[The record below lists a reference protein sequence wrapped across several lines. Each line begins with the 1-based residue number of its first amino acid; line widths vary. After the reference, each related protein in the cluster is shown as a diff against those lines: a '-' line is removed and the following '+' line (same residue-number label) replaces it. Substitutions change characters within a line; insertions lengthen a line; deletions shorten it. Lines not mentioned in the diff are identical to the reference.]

1 MLAAPPL
8 VLPADGPVLLLDID
22 GVINVFQC
30 SLARETQVAP
40 HLPMLKLLP
49 GLNDWLAQL
58 DHAFYIVWCSHWG
71 ALVNIDAAAAWGLT
85 PRPLIAPLPEA
96 AAHPDWKAHAVRRV
110 FADWDGP
117 IAWVEDGFT
126 SQAHTWA
133 AARLRARRPTWLVD
147 VRDTGL
153 TAEVT
158 QLLLEWATMIAQ
170 Q

>member
-8 VLPADGPVLLLDID
+8 ALPADRPVLLLDID

-85 PRPLIAPLPEA
+85 PRHSLRRCPKQQPTPIGRRTRSGAFSLIGAGRSP
-96 AAHPDWKAHAVRRV
+96 
-110 FADWDGP
+110 G
-117 IAWVEDGFT
+117 
-126 SQAHTWA
+126 
-133 AARLRARRPTWLVD
+133 
-147 VRDTGL
+147 
-153 TAEVT
+153 
-158 QLLLEWATMIAQ
+158 
-170 Q
+170 